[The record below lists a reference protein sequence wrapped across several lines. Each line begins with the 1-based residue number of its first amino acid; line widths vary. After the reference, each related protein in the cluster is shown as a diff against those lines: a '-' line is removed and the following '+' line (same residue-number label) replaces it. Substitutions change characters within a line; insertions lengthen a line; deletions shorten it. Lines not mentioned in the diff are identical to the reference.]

1 MFLHHPDFRGVEYDG
16 EGVWDAE
23 GGGSKFIMNIV
34 FDKLH
39 HAPRTVLALYKYG
52 PMKSHR
58 II

>member
-1 MFLHHPDFRGVEYDG
+1 MMERGYG
-16 EGVWDAE
+16 MQR
-23 GGGSKFIMNIV
+23 GGSKFIMNIV